1 MNKNH
6 EACGGEEWRALMRDT
21 ILPRAL
27 EGIDL
32 GDDVLEVGPGYG
44 ATTDVLATAV
54 PRLTAVEIDA
64 ELAAMLTARFAG
76 HASVEIVEG
85 DATALAYPDGRFSA
99 AVSFTMLHHVPTAA
113 LQNQVFAEAARVL
126 RSGAPLVAS
135 DSTASPEM
143 EEHHVGDTYNPID
156 PADVGPRLEAAG
168 FIAVEVRTN
177 PFGWTAVARRA

>member
-27 EGIDL
+27 AGIDL
-32 GDDVLEVGPGYG
+32 GEDVLEVGPGYG
-44 ATTDVLATAV
+44 ATTDVLAASV
-54 PRLTAVEIDA
+54 PRLTAVEIDS
-64 ELAAMLTARFAG
+64 ELAAMLTERFAG
-76 HASVEIVEG
+76 NS
-85 DATALAYPDGRFSA
+85 L
-99 AVSFTMLHHVPTAA
+99 SFTMLHHVPTRE
-113 LQNQVFAEAARVL
+113 LQDRVFAEAARVL

-156 PADVGPRLEAAG
+156 PGEVAPRLEAAG
-168 FIAVEVRTN
+168 FLDVQVTTS